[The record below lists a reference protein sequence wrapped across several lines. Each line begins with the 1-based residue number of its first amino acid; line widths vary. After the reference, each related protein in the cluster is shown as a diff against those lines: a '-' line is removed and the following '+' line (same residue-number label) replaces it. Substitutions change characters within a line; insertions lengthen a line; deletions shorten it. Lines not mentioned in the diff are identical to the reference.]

1 MRTSPR
7 SEPQAPLPRSQTRAV
22 AADLR
27 AALSPRDL
35 RHSGFASHPPS
46 RSSGEAGS
54 EAATGVVPAMITR
67 FFSVPKLW
75 PAHEQHVRRVGWI
88 ELFYD
93 LVFAAAISQL
103 GTPFEADYS
112 FQGLARYAFLLA
124 LVFLAWLG
132 YTRFA
137 TQFAIDDLLERA
149 FIVAQVFLVAVMAAN
164 ATGPLNSRDVAGFG
178 AADGGVRAIL
188 ALQYLRVARLPATRS
203 VVIRRIVGLA
213 AAAILWTASA
223 LLPTPQ
229 RYTAWAFALLI
240 DIMNSWPPARSTHL
254 LPPGAAH
261 FPERFGL
268 LTIIL
273 LGEFVASVM
282 RGIESQIGWS
292 FLAASAAVLSLALGF
307 AIWSSY
313 SDGAA
318 GWEVRHVR
326 STRDVI
332 QLRVWIVLHF
342 LLFLGIGVLGVGAR
356 RAIALPPGGS
366 FGATDQWLICFAAAG
381 AILAIM
387 GIAATSERHTTPRN
401 SWLWFAQVAVAIVV
415 LGLAP
420 VASRIIA
427 TALLLVLFLCFVG
440 QTALLLIN
448 QRAHRRIAEI

>member
-7 SEPQAPLPRSQTRAV
+7 LEPQAQLVRSQTRAV
-22 AADLR
+22 AAALW

-67 FFSVPKLW
+67 FFSAPKLW

-164 ATGPLNSRDVAGFG
+164 ATGPLNSRDAAGFG
-178 AADGGVRAIL
+178 AAYGGVRAIL

-203 VVIRRIVGLA
+203 VVNRRIVGLA
-213 AAAILWTASA
+213 AAAIIWTVSA

-240 DIMNSWPPARSTHL
+240 DIVNSWPPARSTHL

-307 AIWSSY
+307 AIWSGY

-332 QLRVWIVLHF
+332 QLRVWIALHF
-342 LLFLGIGVLGVGAR
+342 LLFLGIGVLGVGASR
-356 RAIALPPGGS
+356 HRVAAGRPFRRDRAIAHL
-366 FGATDQWLICFAAAG
+366 
-381 AILAIM
+381 
-387 GIAATSERHTTPRN
+387 PRN
-401 SWLWFAQVAVAIVV
+401 GRHRTCDHGNRGNVRAPCPFAPAMGVAIASWNCARCSGSRAAEFPDHRHRASVATV
-415 LGLAP
+415 PLLRRANSSADCEPPP
-420 VASRIIA
+420 VSR
-427 TALLLVLFLCFVG
+427 T
-440 QTALLLIN
+440 
-448 QRAHRRIAEI
+448 R

>member
-1 MRTSPR
+1 
-7 SEPQAPLPRSQTRAV
+7 
-22 AADLR
+22 
-27 AALSPRDL
+27 
-35 RHSGFASHPPS
+35 
-46 RSSGEAGS
+46 
-54 EAATGVVPAMITR
+54 MIPISTLIKSR
-67 FFSVPKLW
+67 FFSAPKLW
-75 PAHEQHVRRVGWI
+75 PANEQHVRRPGWT

-103 GTPFEADYS
+103 SAPLEADYS
-112 FQGLARYAFLLA
+112 LHGVVRYAFLLA

-132 YTRFA
+132 YTTFS
-137 TQFAIDDLLERA
+137 TQFAVDDVLQRVL
-149 FIVAQVFLVAVMAAN
+149 IVAQVFLVAVMAAN
-164 ATGPLNSRDVAGFG
+164 ATGPLSGREAAGFG
-178 AADGGVRAIL
+178 AAYGGVRAVL
-188 ALQYLRVARLPATRS
+188 ALQYARVIGLPGTRS
-203 VVIRRIVGLA
+203 VVIRRIGWLVTA
-213 AAAILWTASA
+213 AVVWTASA
-223 LLPTPQ
+223 LLPAPH
-229 RYTAWAFALLI
+229 RYLAWCLAFLM
-240 DIMNSWPPARSTHL
+240 DIANSWPPSRGTIV

-282 RGIESQIGWS
+282 RGIESQMGWS

-307 AIWSSY
+307 ALWSCY
-313 SDGAA
+313 SDGAT
-318 GWEVRHVR
+318 GWETRHMRTNKHV
-326 STRDVI
+326 V
-332 QLRVWIVLHF
+332 QLRIWIALHF
-342 LLFLGIGVLGVGAR
+342 LLFLDIGVLGVGAR
-356 RAIALPPGGS
+356 HGIALPPGGS

>member
-1 MRTSPR
+1 MKTSPR
-7 SEPQAPLPRSQTRAV
+7 SEPQAPLLRSQTRAV
-22 AADLR
+22 AAALR

-67 FFSVPKLW
+67 FFSAPKLW

-164 ATGPLNSRDVAGFG
+164 ATGPLNSRDAAGFG
-178 AADGGVRAIL
+178 AAYGGVRAIL

-213 AAAILWTASA
+213 AAAIIWTASA

-240 DIMNSWPPARSTHL
+240 DIVNSWPPARSTHL

-307 AIWSSY
+307 AIWSGY

-332 QLRVWIVLHF
+332 QLRVWIALHF

-356 RAIALPPGGS
+356 RGIALPPGGHFDVTEQS
-366 FGATDQWLICFAAAG
+366 LICLATAG
-381 AILAIM
+381 IVLVIM
-387 GIAATSERHTTPRN
+387 GIAATSERHAR
-401 SWLWFAQVAVAIVV
+401 SRRQWVWLSQAGIALVALA
-415 LGLAP
+415 LAP
-420 VASRIIA
+420 LSSQIIA
-427 TALLLVLFLCFVG
+427 TALLLLLFFCFIAQTRLLVG
-440 QTALLLIN
+440 SRQL
-448 QRAHRRIAEI
+448 

>member
-1 MRTSPR
+1 MKTLPR
-7 SEPQAPLPRSQTRAV
+7 SERPAPAPRSDNFGRT
-22 AADLR
+22 
-27 AALSPRDL
+27 
-35 RHSGFASHPPS
+35 
-46 RSSGEAGS
+46 SSEPFPIS
-54 EAATGVVPAMITR
+54 TLIKSR
-67 FFSVPKLW
+67 FFSAPKLW
-75 PAHEQHVRRVGWI
+75 PANEQHVRRPGWT

-103 GTPFEADYS
+103 SAPLEADYS
-112 FQGLARYAFLLA
+112 LHGVVRYAFLLA

-132 YTRFA
+132 YTTFS
-137 TQFAIDDLLERA
+137 TQFAVDDVLQRVL
-149 FIVAQVFLVAVMAAN
+149 IVAQVFLVAVMAAN
-164 ATGPLNSRDVAGFG
+164 ATGPLSGREAAGFG
-178 AADGGVRAIL
+178 AAYGGVRAVL
-188 ALQYLRVARLPATRS
+188 ALQYARVIGLPGTRT
-203 VVIRRIVGLA
+203 VVIRRIGWLVA
-213 AAAILWTASA
+213 AAVVWTTSA
-223 LLPTPQ
+223 LLPAPH
-229 RYTAWAFALLI
+229 RYVAWCLAFSM
-240 DIMNSWPPARSTHL
+240 DIANSWPASRGTIV

-282 RGIESQIGWS
+282 RGIESQMGWS
-292 FLAASAAVLSLALGF
+292 FLAASAAVLSVALGF
-307 AIWSSY
+307 ALWSCY
-313 SDGAA
+313 SDGAT
-318 GWEVRHVR
+318 GWETRHMRTNKHV
-326 STRDVI
+326 V
-332 QLRVWIVLHF
+332 QLRIWIALHF
-342 LLFLGIGVLGVGAR
+342 LLFLDIGVLGVGAR
-356 RAIALPPGGS
+356 HGIALPPGGS

>member
-1 MRTSPR
+1 MKTSPR
-7 SEPQAPLPRSQTRAV
+7 LERPAPSPRLDNFGRNSSEPFPISTLIKS
-22 AADLR
+22 
-27 AALSPRDL
+27 
-35 RHSGFASHPPS
+35 
-46 RSSGEAGS
+46 
-54 EAATGVVPAMITR
+54 R
-67 FFSVPKLW
+67 FFSAPKLW
-75 PAHEQHVRRVGWI
+75 PADERHVRRPGWT

-103 GTPFEADYS
+103 STPLGTDYS
-112 FQGLARYAFLLA
+112 LHGVVHYAFLLA

-132 YTRFA
+132 YTNFS
-137 TQFAIDDLLERA
+137 TQFAVDDVVQRA
-149 FIVAQVFLVAVMAAN
+149 LIVAQVFLVAVMAAN
-164 ATGPLNSRDVAGFG
+164 ATGPLSSRDAAGFG
-178 AADGGVRAIL
+178 AAYGGVRAIL

-203 VVIRRIVGLA
+203 VVNRRIVGLA
-213 AAAILWTASA
+213 AAAIIWTASA

-240 DIMNSWPPARSTHL
+240 DIVNSWPPARSTHL

-307 AIWSSY
+307 AIWSGY

-332 QLRVWIVLHF
+332 QLRVWIALHF

-356 RAIALPPGGS
+356 RGIALPPGGHFDVTEQS
-366 FGATDQWLICFAAAG
+366 LICLATAG
-381 AILAIM
+381 IVLVIM
-387 GIAATSERHTTPRN
+387 GIAATSERHCRVG
-401 SWLWFAQVAVAIVV
+401 SAWVWLSQLGIALFILALGVV
-415 LGLAP
+415 N
-420 VASRIIA
+420 VQIIA
-427 TALLLVLFLCFVG
+427 TGVLLLLFLCF
-440 QTALLLIN
+440 A
-448 QRAHRRIAEI
+448 